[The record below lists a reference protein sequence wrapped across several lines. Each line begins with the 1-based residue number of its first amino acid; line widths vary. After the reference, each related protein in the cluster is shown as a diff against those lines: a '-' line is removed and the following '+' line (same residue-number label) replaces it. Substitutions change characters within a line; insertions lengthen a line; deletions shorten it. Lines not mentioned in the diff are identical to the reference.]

1 MRVNATVAQ
10 RKSVPE
16 HNYQSKSSENQGKI
30 GKSDLEQRK
39 TLLHTLLH
47 RLRLGGENTKKCEYK
62 FVLFL
67 N

>member
-16 HNYQSKSSENQGKI
+16 HNYQSKSSETQGKI
-30 GKSDLEQRK
+30 GKSDSEQRK

-47 RLRLGGENTKKCEYK
+47 RLRLAEKIRKNANINLYYS
-62 FVLFL
+62 
-67 N
+67 